1 MLHIDHISLG
11 AQNVYEGAHRLCE
24 ETGFG
29 QYEGGWFPH
38 AGIANR
44 IVPLGNDQYIEVEGV
59 VHPHVLDSNPIARWF
74 YDECVAGDV
83 FLGWCLR
90 VDTRR
95 ELEEISRRLDTEIV
109 DFGLRVRKDG
119 KITAPARVPESVWC
133 WQRGIPNVFHFE
145 DMDEHAARQPC
156 DPPGRVTPTGIAWME
171 VGGTAQ
177 DLRDYLGEE
186 VDALPLRFNGDRPG
200 LYAMGVNT
208 PDGEVEIRRTAVSR
222 FRE

>member
-11 AQNVYEGAHRLCE
+11 AQNVYEGTHRLCE

-59 VHPHVLDSNPIARWF
+59 VHPHVLDSNPVARWF
-74 YDECVAGDV
+74 YDECVDGDV
-83 FLGWCLR
+83 FIGWCLR
-90 VDTRR
+90 VDTRE
-95 ELEEISRRLDTEIV
+95 ELEAISRRLDTEIV

-119 KITAPARVPESVWC
+119 SVTAPARVPETVWC
-133 WQRGIPNVFHFE
+133 WQRGIPNVFHFTGMS
-145 DMDEHAARQPC
+145 DHPARQPC
-156 DPPGRVTPTGIAWME
+156 DPAGTVTATGIAWME

-186 VDALPLRFNGDRPG
+186 IDALPLRFNGGRPG
-200 LYAMGVNT
+200 LYAMGVST
-208 PDGEVEIRRTAVSR
+208 SGGEVEIRRTAVSR
-222 FRE
+222 FQE